1 LVDAVHAV
9 LEKRPL
15 PKRILVE
22 EGVFT
27 QDQAAAALP
36 GRKY

>member
-1 LVDAVHAV
+1 
-9 LEKRPL
+9 L

-36 GRKY
+36 SRKY